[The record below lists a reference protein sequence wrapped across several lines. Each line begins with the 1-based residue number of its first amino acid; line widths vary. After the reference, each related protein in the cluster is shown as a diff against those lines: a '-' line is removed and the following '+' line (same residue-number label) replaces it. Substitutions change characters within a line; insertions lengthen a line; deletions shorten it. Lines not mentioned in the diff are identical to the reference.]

1 MECYERVM
9 RLIYDAIGEIND
21 RGKPQE
27 ALERAP
33 DTVLIGESG
42 KLDSLGFVD
51 LAVTLEEKIERTFNK
66 TIHVIDVLLSP
77 EDSDPVTVVSAA
89 RRIAVQLETGA

>member
-1 MECYERVM
+1 MDYCERVM

-27 ALERAP
+27 ALERSP

-51 LAVTLEEKIERTFNK
+51 LAVTLEEKIERNFNK
-66 TIHVIDVLLSP
+66 TIHVVDVLLSP

-89 RRIAVQLETGA
+89 RRIATQLEGGA